1 MASSSMHVCTIC
13 QDGGITN
20 KADTWCTECEVFI
33 VETVKPHRR
42 SRISKNHK
50 TMSVEDYQK
59 LPAFI
64 QDISS
69 QCIDHNKK
77 YELYCSVHACP
88 CCVQCITD
96 KHPKCQ
102 DLKPMSDILKQ
113 VKSSASVEL
122 FEKDLKDMK
131 ENLDNAVQY
140 LKSRISTSNIKKT
153 KAVEEIRSMK
163 KSIVDYLNKLEQQ
176 IIADLGHE
184 HKKLISNMD
193 TIVQQLEKRASQIGK
208 MQGDFLKMTQY
219 ATELQMY
226 FGLKEIETTTSE
238 AAKYIETLESGNHF
252 DDKNLEIN
260 ISSHLR
266 SILENVESFGDI
278 NINTTVSTLR
288 LKTGR
293 KDQAQHLT
301 SNIPGIEQIK
311 PTLLRRLIIQEEFK
325 FLGSET
331 CLILSDAVTLGQKNE
346 TVLVDI
352 EKNKII
358 QTIKLSHYC
367 NGVAS
372 DKNLFVI
379 SCIGASTLVNR
390 NDNSHTILK
399 AASTHGI
406 ALFDGYIYGT
416 NVFQNNVFCYKSTGE
431 LMWTFMH
438 TDIYKPGGITL
449 DKNGFVY
456 IASSKNNRIVVV
468 SPDGKTCKTILSE
481 ADGIKDPLTIDINKE
496 TGMMI
501 VACEIN
507 DDNYKICHTALI
519 FKT

>member
-1 MASSSMHVCTIC
+1 M
-13 QDGGITN
+13 QD
-20 KADTWCTECEVFI
+20 V
-33 VETVKPHRR
+33 
-42 SRISKNHK
+42 
-50 TMSVEDYQK
+50 
-59 LPAFI
+59 
-64 QDISS
+64 SS
-69 QCIDHNKK
+69 QCKDHKKK

-88 CCVQCITD
+88 CCVHCIID
-96 KHPKCQ
+96 KHAKCQ
-102 DLKPMSDILKQ
+102 DLKPLSDILKQ

-293 KDQAQHLT
+293 KDQAQHLI

-311 PTLLRRLIIQEEFK
+311 PTLLRRLIIQEEFM

-331 CLILSDAVTLGQKNE
+331 CLILSDGKFIILDYKGAQLLLFDNDGLLIRKVVTFTDLPWNAAFVEKNILAVTLGQKR
-346 TVLVDI
+346 D
-352 EKNKII
+352 
-358 QTIKLSHYC
+358 
-367 NGVAS
+367 
-372 DKNLFVI
+372 
-379 SCIGASTLVNR
+379 
-390 NDNSHTILK
+390 
-399 AASTHGI
+399 
-406 ALFDGYIYGT
+406 
-416 NVFQNNVFCYKSTGE
+416 STGRYRKE
-431 LMWTFMH
+431 QN
-438 TDIYKPGGITL
+438 Y
-449 DKNGFVY
+449 
-456 IASSKNNRIVVV
+456 SNN
-468 SPDGKTCKTILSE
+468 
-481 ADGIKDPLTIDINKE
+481 
-496 TGMMI
+496 
-501 VACEIN
+501 
-507 DDNYKICHTALI
+507 
-519 FKT
+519 